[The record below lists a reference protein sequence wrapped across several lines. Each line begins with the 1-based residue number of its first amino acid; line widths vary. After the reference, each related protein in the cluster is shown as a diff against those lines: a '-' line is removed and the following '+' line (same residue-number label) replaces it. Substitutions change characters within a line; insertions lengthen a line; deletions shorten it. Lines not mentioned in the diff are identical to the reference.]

1 MKHIWIY
8 FFSLA
13 FTLVGFSQEVKT
25 DSIVPK
31 KDRYGLRVG
40 ADLFKLTK
48 SFVVDDYK
56 GFEIVGDY
64 RFNKKIYIAAE
75 FGNENKTT
83 DEPQLNFTTKGTYL
97 KIGVDFNAYENWLGM
112 ENAIT
117 IGLRYGFSTFKQEL
131 ISYRIYTDNPAYP
144 NETIYDPQEFTGLT
158 AHWAELIVGIKTEVL
173 NNLYLSIN
181 LQLKRKVA
189 EDKPNNF
196 DNLYI
201 PGYNRT
207 YDYSEFGVGYGY
219 SISYLIPIFKKNK
232 TTEAELK

>member
-31 KDRYGLRVG
+31 KHRYGLRVG

-64 RFNKKIYIAAE
+64 RLNKKIYIAAE
-75 FGNENKTT
+75 LGNEDKTT
-83 DEPQLNFTTKGTYL
+83 DEPQLNFTTKGNYL
-97 KIGVDFNAYENWLGM
+97 KIGVDFNAYENWLNM
-112 ENAIT
+112 ENQIYVGGRYATSSFSQRLNHYSIYYNT
-117 IGLRYGFSTFKQEL
+117 GGFLGPHTVINANQEFSGLNAHWLEFVGGIKAELFNNLFVGFSVRLNYL
-131 ISYRIYTDNPAYP
+131 ITQS
-144 NETIYDPQEFTGLT
+144 
-158 AHWAELIVGIKTEVL
+158 
-173 NNLYLSIN
+173 
-181 LQLKRKVA
+181 
-189 EDKPNNF
+189 KPDNF

-201 PGYNRT
+201 PGFHRT
-207 YDYSEFGVGYGY
+207 YDGNWGVGFNYT
-219 SISYLIPIFKKNK
+219 ISYFIPLYKN
-232 TTEAELK
+232 